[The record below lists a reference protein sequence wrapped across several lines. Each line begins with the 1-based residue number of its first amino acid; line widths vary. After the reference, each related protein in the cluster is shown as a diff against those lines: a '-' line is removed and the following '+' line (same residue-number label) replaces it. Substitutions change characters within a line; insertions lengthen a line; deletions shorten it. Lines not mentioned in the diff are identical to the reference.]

1 MPQVTPPT
9 AEDLAH
15 ALQQAAASNSTI
27 TLIGND
33 SKRLMAGPPTKADVV
48 ITTTGLTRVLQY
60 EPHDLTISVEAG
72 MPFAVLQDLLARER
86 QMIALDPP
94 FWHSA
99 TVGGVI
105 AANASGPMRRAFG
118 TARDLVIGMR
128 FATLGGKIV
137 TAGGMVVKDVA
148 GLDMGKLMIGSF
160 GTLAAI
166 VSINFRVHPL
176 PEKTET
182 FLYACADVD
191 EALTKRDWILRS
203 VLKPW
208 AITLISP
215 VAAMRIGFRGMILA
229 IRAAGSCNILAR
241 YAKDLEGA
249 NRLRGEEELNWWKQ
263 IRDFTPDFLRRNPG
277 GIVLKV
283 STTLTGLHELLRL
296 TSGASI
302 SHAASGVT
310 HVYLSSWN
318 GVVPLWRA
326 AAEKGWSMVIEFAPD
341 EIRAEK
347 ELWLVRSNEA
357 VMSAFGIMK
366 RVKAMF
372 DPGNVLNRLRLYGR
386 I

>member
-1 MPQVTPPT
+1 MQQITPPT
-9 AEDLAH
+9 AEDLAQ
-15 ALQQAAASNSTI
+15 ALRQAAASNSTI

-33 SKRLMAGPPTKADVV
+33 SKRLMAGPRTKADVV
-48 ITTTGLTRVLQY
+48 IATSGLKRVLQY

-72 MPFAVLQDLLARER
+72 MPFALLQELLARER

-105 AANASGPMRRAFG
+105 AANASGPMRRTFG

-128 FATLGGKIV
+128 FATLEGKIV

-166 VSINFRVHPL
+166 VSINFRLHPL

-215 VAAMRIGFRGMILA
+215 VAAMRTGFRGIILA
-229 IRAAGSCNILAR
+229 IRAAGSCKVLAR

-249 NRLRGEEELNWWKQ
+249 NRLTGEEELNWWKQ

-277 GIVLKV
+277 GVVLKV

-302 SHAASGVT
+302 SHASSGVT
-310 HVYLSSWN
+310 DVYLSSWN
-318 GVVPLWRA
+318 GVAPLWRA
-326 AAEKGWSMVIEFAPD
+326 ASEKGWSMVVEFAPN
-341 EIRAEK
+341 EIRTEK
-347 ELWLVRSNEA
+347 QLWLVTSNEA
-357 VMSAFGIMK
+357 AMSAFGIMK

-372 DPGNVLNRLRLYGR
+372 DPANFLNRLRLYGR